1 MNCVNV
7 DKMQKGSEQYIKH
20 HPTEEDVQNL
30 NASILQ
36 LQDEMKKYDQLF
48 KEEGIE
54 REQFIIQQIHSL
66 DLPDDDNEIYTNLVQ
81 TKFKVIAS
89 NNYKLKY
96 QILETLIFVLK
107 KKIARLEQTSEE
119 LRELVAN
126 FGSLENLLKENERL
140 KKENENYRWME
151 KRFNSHEL
159 LKREHL
165 FSEDIPFL
173 RSLIFALQNE
183 LLYV

>member
-1 MNCVNV
+1 M
-7 DKMQKGSEQYIKH
+7 
-20 HPTEEDVQNL
+20 
-30 NASILQ
+30 
-36 LQDEMKKYDQLF
+36 
-48 KEEGIE
+48 
-54 REQFIIQQIHSL
+54 
-66 DLPDDDNEIYTNLVQ
+66 
-81 TKFKVIAS
+81 
-89 NNYKLKY
+89 
-96 QILETLIFVLK
+96 IFVLK

>member
-1 MNCVNV
+1 M
-7 DKMQKGSEQYIKH
+7 
-20 HPTEEDVQNL
+20 QNL

-96 QILETLIFVLK
+96 
-107 KKIARLEQTSEE
+107 
-119 LRELVAN
+119 
-126 FGSLENLLKENERL
+126 
-140 KKENENYRWME
+140 
-151 KRFNSHEL
+151 
-159 LKREHL
+159 
-165 FSEDIPFL
+165 
-173 RSLIFALQNE
+173 
-183 LLYV
+183 